1 MDKAKKTLTDDFTY
15 NTKGRFGFTRVK
27 SIKFKRIVWRF
38 IASKPY
44 ASQYGECRMLSKGSD
59 WMKKTITALSII
71 CILVIVIIALLYL
84 FVLSGAFS
92 ILMPKPPEPQITYGE
107 FPFSITYE
115 VNGEIRVYEDSLI
128 CEYAGIESRGTA
140 GKYRIWNSKLK
151 SGNVNICLL
160 KVADSELTY
169 EISTSAGLPE
179 YYMGDFQY
187 GQDRYDYESVMHD
200 ERYLGYR
207 ELKNDEV
214 INSYSIEKEKVFEK
228 FKLRIIERKYSQPIE
243 NKFE

>member
-1 MDKAKKTLTDDFTY
+1 
-15 NTKGRFGFTRVK
+15 
-27 SIKFKRIVWRF
+27 
-38 IASKPY
+38 
-44 ASQYGECRMLSKGSD
+44 
-59 WMKKTITALSII
+59 MKKTITVLSII
-71 CILVIVIIALLYL
+71 GILVIVIIALLYL

-92 ILMPKPPEPQITYGE
+92 ILMPKPPAPQITYGE

-115 VNGEIRVYEDSLI
+115 VDGEIKIYEDTLV
-128 CEYAGIESRGTA
+128 CEFDGFKHYGT
-140 GKYRIWNSKLK
+140 GGVRREWKSHLK
-151 SGNVNICLL
+151 SGNVNVCLL
-160 KVADSELTY
+160 KTSDAELTY
-169 EISTSAGLPE
+169 EISTDAGLPE

-187 GQDRYDYESVMHD
+187 GQDRYDYENVMHD